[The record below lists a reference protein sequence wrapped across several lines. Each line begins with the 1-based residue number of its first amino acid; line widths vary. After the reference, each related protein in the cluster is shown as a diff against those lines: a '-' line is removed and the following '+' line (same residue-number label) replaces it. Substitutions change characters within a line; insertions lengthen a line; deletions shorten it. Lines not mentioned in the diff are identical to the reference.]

1 MRKEVCVVIRSVK
14 ERTEELCKKL
24 IVEQGVP
31 ESQVFIVHEVP
42 FAASMRKGFEL
53 GIESNCQ
60 WTYCID
66 ADVLLRPGSMAQM
79 LEAAQRADGMTC
91 ELQGVVYDKFF
102 GGAREPLDNQR
113 SGRVP
118 GLDLSLMNSS
128 NTDQASISL
137 ISPLWKLNLAH
148 LGRFFAPD
156 EHTKPPIM
164 SCIATHAAP

>member
-1 MRKEVCVVIRSVK
+1 MS
-14 ERTEELCKKL
+14 
-24 IVEQGVP
+24 
-31 ESQVFIVHEVP
+31 
-42 FAASMRKGFEL
+42 KGF
-53 GIESNCQ
+53 
-60 WTYCID
+60 D
-66 ADVLLRPGSMAQM
+66 AWMHLAGPAL
-79 LEAAQRADGMTC
+79 MT
-91 ELQGVVYDKFF
+91 EQSWVK
-102 GGAREPLDNQR
+102 EPLDNQR